1 MCRLSVLTDRDKKSC
16 DVFCD
21 RCSVFLRSKSQKT
34 EEEIGT
40 LLVFTNFPYY
50 GFNSYTRILRFF
62 FFSFFVLHLQ
72 KQVFKWW
79 IKILLIQEQIV
90 VELYAFKVFPRKS
103 SFEPWEILKT
113 LTKSW
118 MLLAE
123 LFYIFYFWHLLGQ
136 N

>member
-62 FFSFFVLHLQ
+62 FFFFFCSALAKASIQMVNQNSTNPRTDRRRTLRFQSFP
-72 KQVFKWW
+72 K
-79 IKILLIQEQIV
+79 
-90 VELYAFKVFPRKS
+90 
-103 SFEPWEILKT
+103 EI
-113 LTKSW
+113 
-118 MLLAE
+118 
-123 LFYIFYFWHLLGQ
+123 FF
-136 N
+136 